1 MTDDTGAQSPFDVP
15 PPDPEL
21 RCLQPLL
28 GSWTAQETT
37 QDSVLGPGVPVTS
50 TERFSWLDG
59 GYFLVQHYDTVFGDA
74 AAQRGVNYWYLTPR
88 QAGSGSSSSVTT
100 ATSPRKAIA
109 TRARVAGSKL
119 IFQGPARFA
128 YELDD
133 DGKVKVN
140 PDGTISVD

>member
-50 TERFSWLDG
+50 TERFSCS
-59 GYFLVQHYDTVFGDA
+59 TA
-74 AAQRGVNYWYLTPR
+74 AT
-88 QAGSGSSSSVTT
+88 SSSSTTTPSSVTRLPSGAST
-100 ATSPRKAIA
+100 TGI
-109 TRARVAGSKL
+109 
-119 IFQGPARFA
+119 
-128 YELDD
+128 
-133 DGKVKVN
+133 
-140 PDGTISVD
+140 

>member
-21 RCLQPLL
+21 RRLQPLL

-50 TERFSWLDG
+50 TERFSCS
-59 GYFLVQHYDTVFGDA
+59 TA
-74 AAQRGVNYWYLTPR
+74 ATSSSSTTTPSSVTRLPSGASTTGITTPR